1 MSNFAII
8 GAGEVA
14 QSRYIPALNEHER
27 ASVTWIA
34 DVNEK
39 RARRVADETGARE
52 YTTDYLDALGT
63 VDAVLLCTP
72 PKYHEQ
78 IARDCIQA
86 GVDILTEKPVA
97 LTGRQARSLIALSE
111 EYGVEYA
118 ISRQY
123 REAPA
128 CRLLKLLVQQGAVG
142 SVEHVYARFGDET
155 NWDFASAY
163 RVSEQLAGGGVLSDK
178 GPHILDI
185 VRWILDT
192 DLGVK
197 RYADD
202 SYGGLEANAELEMTV
217 PDGDATAHLEITA
230 SRAITNGIRVVGK
243 EGEMRAKPGGTRVR
257 LETDR
262 MEEITLITTDDPDPP
277 TTSGERMAKQVNRFV
292 ESLDSNTVSYV
303 PAETDIQIMNLIEHC
318 YANRTQLDH
327 SWEHVAVSGGGA

>member
-1 MSNFAII
+1 MTNFAII

-39 RARRVADETGARE
+39 RARRVANETGTRE
-52 YTTDYLDALGT
+52 YTTDYLDALGS

-97 LTGRQARSLIALSE
+97 LTGQQVQSLVALSE

-128 CRLLKLLVQQGAVG
+128 CRLLKVLVDQGAVG
-142 SVEHVYARFGDET
+142 TVENVYARFGDET
-155 NWDFASAY
+155 DWNFASAY
-163 RVSEQLAGGGVLSDK
+163 RVSEQLAGGGALSDK
-178 GPHILDI
+178 GPHLLDV
-185 VRWILDT
+185 VRWILDA
-192 DLGVK
+192 DLRVEG
-197 RYADD
+197 YADD
-202 SYGGLEANAELEMTV
+202 SYGGLEANAELEITV
-217 PDGDATAHLEITA
+217 PDRDASGRLEITA
-230 SRAITNGIRVVGK
+230 SRAITNGISIVG
-243 EGEMRAKPGGTRVR
+243 EHGELKAKPGGVRVR

-262 MEEITLITTDDPDPP
+262 MEETTLITTDDPDPP

-292 ESLDSNTVSYV
+292 ESLESSAVSYV
-303 PAETDIQIMNLIEHC
+303 PAETDIHIMNLIEHC
-318 YANRTQLDH
+318 YENRTQLDH
-327 SWEHVAVSGGGA
+327 SWEQVAISGGGA